1 MTRLSI
7 RPRQSGSVTILDLA
21 GNLTFADC
29 NGVLRDAVRRT
40 IDQGSKRI
48 LLNVADVA
56 LIDSSGIGELVSSY
70 TTTIQSGGHFKLLS
84 AVGVVREVLTR
95 TKMLSVFQSFDDE
108 AKAIESF

>member
-1 MTRLSI
+1 MTQLSI

-29 NGVLRDAVRRT
+29 DGVLRDAVRRT

-56 LIDSSGIGELVSSY
+56 LIRDVAGIKHLKLERRRSSGGGE
-70 TTTIQSGGHFKLLS
+70 GGGQGEGG
-84 AVGVVREVLTR
+84 ARNP
-95 TKMLSVFQSFDDE
+95 
-108 AKAIESF
+108 